1 MEQIGGL
8 DAYGNVTNISG
19 SVKLTVLAVDE
30 GDLTK
35 NPPKINGLSQ
45 HKIVDGIAVFE
56 KISLVEG
63 VHVFLANLRFIN
75 FKCSWG
81 KQERTTCASR
91 LPEILRWNLN

>member
-63 VHVFLANLRFIN
+63 VLFLVYLRFIN
-75 FKCSWG
+75 FNAVGENRSV
-81 KQERTTCASR
+81 Q
-91 LPEILRWNLN
+91 LVLRAYRKY